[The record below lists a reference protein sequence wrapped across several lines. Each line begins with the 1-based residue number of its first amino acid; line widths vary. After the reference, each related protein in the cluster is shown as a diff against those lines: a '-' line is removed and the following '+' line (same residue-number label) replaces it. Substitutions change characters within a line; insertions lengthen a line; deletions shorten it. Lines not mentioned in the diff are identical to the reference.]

1 MKGKRLMKFSRL
13 TKPELEKILQNANFT
28 KDEEEIFKDLSRGIS
43 EKEISLRHFISV
55 STVERRTRRIKEKI
69 KRLNRSEK

>member
-1 MKGKRLMKFSRL
+1 MKLSQL
-13 TKPELEKILQNANFT
+13 TKPELDKILQNANFT
-28 KDEEEIFKDLSRGIS
+28 KDEEEIFKDLSSGIS
-43 EKEISLRHFISV
+43 EKEISLRHSISV

>member
-1 MKGKRLMKFSRL
+1 MKLSQL
-13 TKPELEKILQNANFT
+13 TKPELDKILQNANFT

-43 EKEISLRHFISV
+43 EKEISLRHSISV

-69 KRLNRSEK
+69 KRLNRSDK

>member
-1 MKGKRLMKFSRL
+1 MKLSQL
-13 TKPELEKILQNANFT
+13 TKPELDKILQNANFT

-43 EKEISLRHFISV
+43 GKEISLRHSISV

-69 KRLNRSEK
+69 NRLNRSEK

>member
-1 MKGKRLMKFSRL
+1 MKFSRL